1 MFSNSVLVETFHNS
15 TPLDIETI
23 LFLDKGQKALG
34 AVFDVIGQVSAPIYC
49 IRFNSNEDIVA
60 KSINIDDKVF
70 CAPKTEHT
78 KIVIL
83 PNIMSKK
90 GSDASWKHDCEPPSN
105 QQEFSDDEEERK
117 VKRQNKKQTK
127 NFPDK
132 PQQGHQPRRDFI
144 RGRRSN
150 PQVPSNY
157 SWHQNLPQQP
167 NPHAP
172 NANTNQN
179 CQYPNYNYWQN

>member
-1 MFSNSVLVETFHNS
+1 M
-15 TPLDIETI
+15 DIESI
-23 LFLDKGQKALG
+23 LFLDRGQKALG

-49 IRFNSNEDIVA
+49 IRFNSHEDIVA
-60 KSINIDDKVF
+60 KSIKIDDKVF

-90 GSDASWKHDCEPPSN
+90 GSDASWKHDCEPPAN

-117 VKRQNKKQTK
+117 VKRQNKKQTRYST
-127 NFPDK
+127 DK
-132 PQQGHQPRRDFI
+132 PQQSHQPGHDFRPNI

-150 PQVPSNY
+150 PHMSSNY
-157 SWHQNLPQQP
+157 SWHQNLPHQS
-167 NPHAP
+167 NP
-172 NANTNQN
+172 NASNGNSNQN
-179 CQYPNYNYWQN
+179 FQYPNYNYWQN